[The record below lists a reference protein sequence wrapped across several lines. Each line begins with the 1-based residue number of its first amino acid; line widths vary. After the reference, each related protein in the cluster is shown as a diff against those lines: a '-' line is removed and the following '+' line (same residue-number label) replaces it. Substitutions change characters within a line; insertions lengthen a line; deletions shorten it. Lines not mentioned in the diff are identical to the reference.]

1 MMSQGSQAQALNSP
15 LLVGLSQGFIT
26 QHSVV
31 IASGKYYVSGMNVA
45 RVSMKVSHM
54 RTFICHVPKF

>member
-31 IASGKYYVSGMNVA
+31 IASGKYVSGMNVA
-45 RVSMKVSHM
+45 HVSMKVSHM